1 MIINTTFKTV
11 VTCWGGRELGT
22 GRSTKR
28 AFRITGLRF
37 YFLSWEAYIDLDILI
52 NKRFE
57 EFTVITV
64 YMVYGTN
71 EFKKIPPPQKMQNH
85 VQHISIF
92 LIR

>member
-1 MIINTTFKTV
+1 M
-11 VTCWGGRELGT
+11 GT

-71 EFKKIPPPQKMQNH
+71 EFKKIPPPPKNAEPCSAH
-85 VQHISIF
+85 FHFFNKVI
-92 LIR
+92 